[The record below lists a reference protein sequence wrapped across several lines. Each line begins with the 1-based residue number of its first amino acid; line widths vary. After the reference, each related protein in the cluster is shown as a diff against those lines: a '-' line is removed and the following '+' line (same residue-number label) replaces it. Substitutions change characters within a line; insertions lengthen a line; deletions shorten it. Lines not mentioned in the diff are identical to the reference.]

1 VLNSINAIIG
11 NLRADLQLI
20 NYPFELS
27 LRVYN
32 VIEESDIVFTATLMR
47 RCLHLDPKDRAS
59 AEELLTDPWFVGV
72 E

>member
-1 VLNSINAIIG
+1 VLNSINAIVG
-11 NLRADLQLI
+11 NLRADPDLI

-32 VIEESDIVFTATLMR
+32 VIEESDIVSTAALMR

-59 AEELLTDPWFVGV
+59 AEELLTDLWFVGV